1 MTPPSQDG
9 SASTHD
15 RANQPSQ
22 SEMKSDCPS
31 RKSDGTDGKL
41 LWEHFPPFRALLA
54 AVDVARLVLAPELCV
69 ISSCGAVRFLAGIKV
84 VLQGSIKEVPTVTV
98 LYLSVDVKY
107 LIILLKLVHQGR
119 HRLEGEERGFSSFH
133 SHEHCHCWRSSCR
146 GVPSPP

>member
-1 MTPPSQDG
+1 M
-9 SASTHD
+9 HD

-31 RKSDGTDGKL
+31 KKSDGTDGKL
-41 LWEHFPPFRALLA
+41 LWEHFPPFGALLA

-69 ISSCGAVRFLAGIKV
+69 IPSCGAVRFLTGIKV

-107 LIILLKLVHQGR
+107 LIILLKLVHQG
-119 HRLEGEERGFSSFH
+119 
-133 SHEHCHCWRSSCR
+133 
-146 GVPSPP
+146 